1 MSPWVTIIAQLFEAG
16 MLVCF
21 GFAWPIDILRT
32 LKKRRVEGK
41 SVTFM
46 GVIFL
51 GYVSGMI
58 AKFITA
64 CAGGCWPQPVTA
76 LYALNAILVAVDI
89 GLVIHFRGGLRK

>member
-1 MSPWVTIIAQLFEAG
+1 MSEWVTIAAQVFEAG

-32 LKKRRVEGK
+32 LKRRRVEGK

-46 GVIFL
+46 GIVL
-51 GYVSGMI
+51 MGYMSGLT
-58 AKFITA
+58 AKFIAA
-64 CAGGCWPQPVTA
+64 CAGSCWPQPVTA

-89 GLVIHFRGGLRK
+89 ALVIHFRGGLRK